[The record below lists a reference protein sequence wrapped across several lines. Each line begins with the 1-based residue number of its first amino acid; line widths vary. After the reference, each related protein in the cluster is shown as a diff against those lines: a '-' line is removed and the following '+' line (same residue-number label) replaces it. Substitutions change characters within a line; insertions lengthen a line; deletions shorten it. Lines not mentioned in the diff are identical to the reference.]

1 MLNVKQFLSALLVLG
16 IFLSSTGYAFSQ
28 AQQPAPPPPSDSD
41 AQGTP
46 TAPGGE
52 ITPAR
57 VSYLNGEVSFWRPG
71 ASDWTPAKV
80 NTPLA
85 PGDVFYTGSDGTVEI
100 QVGPRAFVRA
110 APGAQIALDNHE
122 PDYIQLRLTAGH
134 AAVDIRELGPGDT
147 LELATPGAA
156 FTIERNGYYHAEVSE
171 DTTTFRAHRGGS
183 ATMTPAGGAATPV
196 AANQQ
201 AVVTGTESPRVV
213 VGAAPALT
221 AWDQWNYQ
229 RTDYLT
235 QPASARYVPQGVY
248 GTETLDQH
256 GTWRNVE
263 SYGNVWVPTT
273 VAAGWVPYSTGRW
286 IWDPRFGWTW
296 LDDAPWGWAPYHYGR
311 WVHVH
316 NYWAWAPGPVVVR
329 PVYSPALVVFLGG
342 GVHLGVSLGRPVYW
356 APLGWGEPCVP
367 WWGRRGFVGVPSWQ
381 GWGGPRVVNNVVINN
396 TTVVNVQN
404 INVYR
409 NVTVNNAV
417 VGVPADRFG
426 RGAVVATRANTSEV
440 RQLAPV
446 RGALEV
452 KPVAASVVASNGSAA
467 KPPVSVQN
475 RRVVATRA
483 PRDQGQALREQG
495 LPESKPVTVEPAP
508 KLVPAPA
515 PTVTR
520 SDSPRRDNRPTGA
533 PERGER
539 NDGVRGAERPVPAQ
553 PPAAPAPA
561 PAPRVR
567 DEGQPEPRQGAPA
580 QPPAAP
586 APAPAPRGRDEGR
599 PEPRQGA
606 PAQPPAAPAPAPA
619 PRGRDEGRPEPRQGG
634 PAQPPAAP
642 APAPAPRGRDEGR
655 PELRQGAPAQPP
667 AAPAPAPSPRGRDE
681 GRPELRQGAPAQP
694 PAAPAP
700 APAPRGRDEGRP
712 ELRQGAPAQPPAA
725 PAPAP
730 APRGRDEGRP
740 EPRPSAPAPQ
750 PPPAPRGRDEGR
762 PDPRLN
768 APSQPPVAPS
778 PMPTPRGRDEG
789 RPEPRSSVP
798 GQPNPAP
805 AAPAPRPRQEVRPEP
820 RVMPPAQPA
829 RAPAPAP
836 APPARIERPAQ
847 IERPAP
853 TVRPAPVERP
863 ATAQPE
869 PRTRRLEPGA
879 PSVGPG
885 GAGAGGRGAGP
896 ESGPRTKNRD

>member
-16 IFLSSTGYAFSQ
+16 MFLSGTGYAFSQ

-539 NDGVRGAERPVPAQ
+539 NDGVRGPSDLCRLSPRRPRRPRRLRECGTRDSRSPGRVRRLSPRRPRRLRRLLAVETKDDRSRGRARRLS
-553 PPAAPAPA
+553 PRRPRRPAAGSSRSGRRTTGAQA
-561 PAPRVR
+561 RR
-567 DEGQPEPRQGAPA
+567 APA
-580 QPPAAP
+580 QPRRPRRPCRRLLAGSGRRTAGAQAGRAGSTPASGARAADSARLGTRGARNP
-586 APAPAPRGRDEGR
+586 GSARRRLADAGARTGTAGRDEGR
-599 PEPRQGA
+599 PSPSIPGSSRR
-606 PAQPPAAPAPAPA
+606 PAGSAVRRGGRSPGRASPPA
-619 PRGRDEGRPEPRQGG
+619 
-634 PAQPPAAP
+634 
-642 APAPAPRGRDEGR
+642 
-655 PELRQGAPAQPP
+655 GA
-667 AAPAPAPSPRGRDE
+667 
-681 GRPELRQGAPAQP
+681 
-694 PAAPAP
+694 
-700 APAPRGRDEGRP
+700 
-712 ELRQGAPAQPPAA
+712 
-725 PAPAP
+725 
-730 APRGRDEGRP
+730 
-740 EPRPSAPAPQ
+740 SA
-750 PPPAPRGRDEGR
+750 
-762 PDPRLN
+762 
-768 APSQPPVAPS
+768 
-778 PMPTPRGRDEG
+778 
-789 RPEPRSSVP
+789 
-798 GQPNPAP
+798 
-805 AAPAPRPRQEVRPEP
+805 
-820 RVMPPAQPA
+820 
-829 RAPAPAP
+829 
-836 APPARIERPAQ
+836 
-847 IERPAP
+847 
-853 TVRPAPVERP
+853 
-863 ATAQPE
+863 
-869 PRTRRLEPGA
+869 
-879 PSVGPG
+879 
-885 GAGAGGRGAGP
+885 GAGAAGSGGKARRAPVQSSGSAAGP
-896 ESGPRTKNRD
+896 CAGGSCASSA

>member
-1 MLNVKQFLSALLVLG
+1 MSIKKFFSALLVL
-16 IFLSSTGYAFSQ
+16 IMSLSGTGYAFSQ
-28 AQQPAPPPPSDSD
+28 AQPPVPSAPPDSD
-41 AQGTP
+41 AQALN
-46 TAPGGE
+46 APAGD

-110 APGAQIALDNHE
+110 APGSQIALDNHE
-122 PDYIQLRLTAGH
+122 PDYIQFRLTAGH
-134 AAVDIRELGPGDT
+134 AALDVRELGSGDI

-156 FTIERNGYYHAEVSE
+156 FTIERNGFYHAEVTA
-171 DTTTFRAHRGGS
+171 DTTTFRVHRAGS

-201 AVVTGTESPRVV
+201 AVVTGTESPQVA

-235 QPASARYVPQGVY
+235 QPASARYVPSGVY

-256 GTWRNVE
+256 GSWRTVE
-263 SYGNVWVPTT
+263 TYGNVWVPST

-316 NYWAWAPGPVVVR
+316 NYWAWAPGPIVVR

-342 GVHLGVSLGRPVYW
+342 GVRIGVSVGRPVYW
-356 APLGWGEPCVP
+356 APLAWGEPCVP
-367 WWGRRGFVGVPSWQ
+367 WWGRRGFVGVPSWH
-381 GWGGPRVVNNVVINN
+381 GWGGPRVVNNVVVNN

-426 RGAVVATRANTSEV
+426 RGAVVATRANTTEV

-446 RGALEV
+446 RGAPDV
-452 KPVAASVVASNGSAA
+452 KPVAASVAPSNGSAA
-467 KPPVSVQN
+467 KPPESVQN

-483 PRDQGQALREQG
+483 PRDQGPSLREQG
-495 LPESKPVTVEPAP
+495 LAESKPAVVEPAP

-520 SDSPRRDNRPTGA
+520 SESPRRDNRPTGA
-533 PERGER
+533 PERVDR
-539 NDGVRGAERPVPAQ
+539 NDGVRGADRPVPPAPRGRDEGRPEPKLSTPPQ

-567 DEGQPEPRQGAPA
+567 DEGRPEPKLNTPPQPPAAPAPAPAPRVRDQGRPEPRLNAPA

-599 PEPRQGA
+599 PEPKLNA
-606 PAQPPAAPAPAPA
+606 PPQPPAAPAPMPA
-619 PRGRDEGRPEPRQGG
+619 PK
-634 PAQPPAAP
+634 
-642 APAPAPRGRDEGR
+642 
-655 PELRQGAPAQPP
+655 
-667 AAPAPAPSPRGRDE
+667 
-681 GRPELRQGAPAQP
+681 
-694 PAAPAP
+694 
-700 APAPRGRDEGRP
+700 
-712 ELRQGAPAQPPAA
+712 
-725 PAPAP
+725 
-730 APRGRDEGRP
+730 
-740 EPRPSAPAPQ
+740 
-750 PPPAPRGRDEGR
+750 
-762 PDPRLN
+762 
-768 APSQPPVAPS
+768 
-778 PMPTPRGRDEG
+778 GRDEG
-789 RPEPRSSVP
+789 RPEPRSS
-798 GQPNPAP
+798 AP
-805 AAPAPRPRQEVRPEP
+805 ARPTPAAASMPAPRVRDEGRPEP
-820 RVMPPAQPA
+820 RVLMPPAQPA

-853 TVRPAPVERP
+853 TVRPAPAERP
-863 ATAQPE
+863 APAQSD
-869 PRTRRLEPGA
+869 PRTRRFEPTA

-885 GAGAGGRGAGP
+885 GGSGGKGQRDNRETVAVP
-896 ESGPRTKNRD
+896 ESGPRTKMRD

>member
-1 MLNVKQFLSALLVLG
+1 MLNVKQLFSALLVLG
-16 IFLSSTGYAFSQ
+16 IFVSSTGYAFSQ
-28 AQQPAPPPPSDSD
+28 AQPPASPPPPDSE
-41 AQGTP
+41 AQATP

-134 AAVDIRELGPGDT
+134 AAVDIRELGSGDT

-156 FTIERNGYYHAEVSE
+156 FTIERNGYYHAEVSD
-171 DTTTFRAHRGGS
+171 DTTTFRAHRAGS

-196 AANQQ
+196 PANQQ

-342 GVHLGVSLGRPVYW
+342 GVHLSVGWPVYW

-367 WWGRRGFVGVPSWQ
+367 WWGRRGFVGVPSWH
-381 GWGGPRVVNNVVINN
+381 GWGGPRVVNNVVVNN

-440 RQLAPV
+440 RQLAPL
-446 RGALEV
+446 RSAPEV
-452 KPVAASVVASNGSAA
+452 KPVAASVAASNGSAA

-483 PRDQGQALREQG
+483 PRDQGPALREQG
-495 LPESKPVTVEPAP
+495 LPESKPATVEPAP

-520 SDSPRRDNRPTGA
+520 SDSPRRDNRDNRPTGA
-533 PERGER
+533 PGRTER
-539 NDGVRGAERPVPAQ
+539 NDGVRGAERPAPAQ

-567 DEGQPEPRQGAPA
+567 DEGQPEPKQGAPAQPPAAPAPPPAPRGRVEGRPEPRQGAPA

-619 PRGRDEGRPEPRQGG
+619 PRGRDEGRPEPRQS
-634 PAQPPAAP
+634 
-642 APAPAPRGRDEGR
+642 
-655 PELRQGAPAQPP
+655 APAQPP
-667 AAPAPAPSPRGRDE
+667 AP
-681 GRPELRQGAPAQP
+681 
-694 PAAPAP
+694 
-700 APAPRGRDEGRP
+700 
-712 ELRQGAPAQPPAA
+712 

-740 EPRPSAPAPQ
+740 EPRQSAPAQ
-750 PPPAPRGRDEGR
+750 PPAPPAPAPAPRGRDEGR

-768 APSQPPVAPS
+768 APPQPPVAPS

-798 GQPNPAP
+798 AQPMPAP
-805 AAPAPRPRQEVRPEP
+805 AASAPRPRQETRPEP

-847 IERPAP
+847 MERPAP
-853 TVRPAPVERP
+853 TAPVERP

-869 PRTRRLEPGA
+869 PRTRRLESGA

-885 GAGAGGRGAGP
+885 GGGDGRGQRDNRESGAVP